1 MPRFEPQET
10 IMAITRRDWMRG
22 LAAAGVVP
30 MAGPAWAQAGTL
42 KISHQFPGG
51 SATEGD
57 FRDRLCRRFAADIE
71 QKSNGALKAAV
82 YPGSSLMK
90 TNAQFS
96 ALRKGALDIS
106 LYPLSYAG
114 GEVPETNIG
123 LMPALVPSYEVGAAW
138 KTGEV
143 GKMLTKTLDDKG
155 IVVLSWIWQAGG
167 VASRAAPLVQPED
180 AKGMKVRGG
189 SREMDMMLKAAGAS
203 VISLPSN
210 EIYAAMQTGAMDAAM
225 TSSTSFISFKLEE
238 IAKNLTSGRN
248 KAYWFMFEPL
258 LMSKDIFAKLPKAQQ
273 DIIMAAGAEQ
283 EKFATD
289 AAKADDKIAA
299 EVYAKAGAKV
309 FDLDEA
315 TVKKWQ
321 TIARETAWKD
331 YGERGETSAA
341 LLKAAQKIL

>member
-1 MPRFEPQET
+1 
-10 IMAITRRDWMRG
+10 MAMTRREWVRAM
-22 LAAAGVVP
+22 AAASVAP
-30 MAGPAWAQAGTL
+30 LAGGAWAQAGTL

-51 SATEGD
+51 TATEGD

-71 QKSNGALKAAV
+71 KKSNGALKAAV

-90 TNAQFS
+90 TIPQFS
-96 ALRKGALDIS
+96 ALRKGALDFS

-143 GKMLTKTLDDKG
+143 GKLLTKVLDEKG
-155 IVVLSWIWQAGG
+155 IVVISWIWQAGG
-167 VASRAAPLVQPED
+167 VASRAAPLVAPDD

-238 IAKNLTSGRN
+238 IAKHLTTGRN

-258 LMSKDIFAKLPKAQQ
+258 LMSKEIFAKLPKAQQ
-273 DIIMAAGAEQ
+273 DIVMAAGAEQ
-283 EKFATD
+283 EQFATD

-299 EVYAKAGAKV
+299 DVYAKAGAKV
-309 FDLDEA
+309 YDLDEA
-315 TVKKWQ
+315 TMKKWQ
-321 TIARETAWKD
+321 TIARDTAWKD

-341 LLKAAQKIL
+341 LLKAAQKLLA

>member
-1 MPRFEPQET
+1 M
-10 IMAITRRDWMRG
+10 ITRRELIR
-22 LAAAGVVP
+22 AAASAALSSFAGV
-30 MAGPAWAQAGTL
+30 AGAQAVTL

-57 FRDRLCRRFAADIE
+57 FRDRLCRRFAAEID
-71 QKSNGALKAAV
+71 KRSNGALKAQV

-90 TNAQFS
+90 TNAQF
-96 ALRKGALDIS
+96 AAMRKGALDIS
-106 LYPLSYAG
+106 LYPLPYAG
-114 GEVPETNIG
+114 GEVAETNIG
-123 LMPALVPSYEVGAAW
+123 LMPALVPSYEVGAQW
-138 KTGEV
+138 KSSEV
-143 GKMLTKTLDDKG
+143 GRLLTKTLDDKG
-155 IVVLSWIWQAGG
+155 IVLLSWIWQAGG
-167 VASRAAPLVQPED
+167 VASRATPLVQPDD
-180 AKGMKVRGG
+180 AKGLKVRGG

-258 LMSKDIFAKLPKAQQ
+258 LMSKEIFAKLPKAQQ
-273 DIIMAAGAEQ
+273 DIVMAAGAEQ

-289 AAKADDKIAA
+289 AARADDKIAA

-315 TVKKWQ
+315 TVRKWQ
-321 TIARETAWKD
+321 AIARETAWKD

-341 LLKAAQKIL
+341 LLKAAQKLLA